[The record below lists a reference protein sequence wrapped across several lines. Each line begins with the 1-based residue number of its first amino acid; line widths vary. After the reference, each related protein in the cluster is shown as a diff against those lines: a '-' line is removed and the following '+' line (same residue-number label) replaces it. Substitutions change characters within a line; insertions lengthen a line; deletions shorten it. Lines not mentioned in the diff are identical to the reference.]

1 MDIKIDA
8 IIDSHEVRQRLDRK
22 DVVIVDARGGADS
35 LHRYQAAHLQ
45 NAIYMDL
52 DRDLSEKSADPAKGG
67 RHPLPA
73 PAAVG
78 SLLGRAGITPTDHV
92 LVYDDKSGANAA
104 ARFWWMMKA
113 AGHARVQVVNGGFD
127 SLVQEGLPIATG
139 QVVPAKPRDP
149 YPIKGWNLTLA
160 DIHTVD
166 KLRHNPDY
174 IVIDVREGYRY
185 RGESEP
191 IDLVAGHIP
200 GAVNL
205 PYLENLGA
213 SGRFRSAEEL
223 ADQYHALIGARD
235 GNHVI
240 VHCGSGVT
248 ACHTLLALEVAG
260 IPGASLYVGSWSEWS
275 RNEKPIA
282 QGQNP

>member
-1 MDIKIDA
+1 MDIKISP
-8 IIDSHEVRQRLDRK
+8 IINSADVRQLMDRK
-22 DVVIVDARGGADS
+22 DVVVVDARGGPDAFN
-35 LHRYQAAHLQ
+35 RYQAGHLG

-52 DRDLSEKSADPAKGG
+52 DRDLSEKSIDAAKGG
-67 RHPLPA
+67 RHPLPT
-73 PAAVG
+73 PAAFG
-78 SLLGRAGITPTDHV
+78 SLLGRAGITPAHHV

-113 AGHARVQVVNGGFD
+113 AGHTNVQVVDGGLA

-139 QVVPAKPRDP
+139 PGAAARPSDP
-149 YPIKGWNLTLA
+149 YPIKDWNLPVA
-160 DIHTVD
+160 DILTVD
-166 KLRHNPDY
+166 ALRQNPDY
-174 IVIDVREGYRY
+174 VVIDVREGYRY

-205 PYLENLGA
+205 PYLENLQA
-213 SGRFRSAEEL
+213 SGRFRSQEAL
-223 ADQYHALIGARD
+223 ANQYHALVGPGDAK
-235 GNHVI
+235 HVI

-260 IPGASLYVGSWSEWS
+260 IPGARLYVGSWSEWS
-275 RNEKPIA
+275 RNQKPVA